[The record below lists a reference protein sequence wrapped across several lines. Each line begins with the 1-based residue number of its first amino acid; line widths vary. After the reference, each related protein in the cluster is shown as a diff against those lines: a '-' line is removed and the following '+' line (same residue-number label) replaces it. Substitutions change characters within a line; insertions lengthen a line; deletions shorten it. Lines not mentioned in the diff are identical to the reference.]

1 MAYGHIK
8 TPWLSQNLNQAL
20 PGCPPLPG
28 TEDHIPS
35 LYCDHLHRVITL
47 PVLVNA
53 CVKAIKALLPEF
65 NVYHSLL
72 VFISLNVVHLMLIV
86 WENNISSLRE
96 RWCVLHPCTLINA
109 SLKTSNEKLLSYS
122 YIQCWFLY
130 LENSFSFQLL
140 GALWR
145 SYEV

>member
-1 MAYGHIK
+1 
-8 TPWLSQNLNQAL
+8 LSQNLNQAL

-35 LYCDHLHRVITL
+35 LYSDHLHRVITL

-96 RWCVLHPCTLINA
+96 R
-109 SLKTSNEKLLSYS
+109 
-122 YIQCWFLY
+122 
-130 LENSFSFQLL
+130 
-140 GALWR
+140 
-145 SYEV
+145 